1 MHITDHRNMYSLVLA
16 MVCTWCANIY
26 IRKLRRKTHLKNC
39 FFHRY
44 TLVDNWIMI
53 SNFQEIFFFENA
65 HRALLHPLS
74 FFLIPTLSLAFSPP
88 LLSPYRIVFFVIE
101 ISLLT
106 DVSSWRLY
114 GSVRKVENGAITS
127 FKVSLK
133 ERRVRNFETR
143 VTDIGSIQS
152 FSVDT
157 RSSYVVLYKSCCV
170 NAEEERKKERKK
182 KWRRGEEEKENI
194 HFIEIQEKKK
204 E

>member
-1 MHITDHRNMYSLVLA
+1 M
-16 MVCTWCANIY
+16 
-26 IRKLRRKTHLKNC
+26 
-39 FFHRY
+39 
-44 TLVDNWIMI
+44 
-53 SNFQEIFFFENA
+53 
-65 HRALLHPLS
+65 
-74 FFLIPTLSLAFSPP
+74 
-88 LLSPYRIVFFVIE
+88 IE

-182 KWRRGEEEKENI
+182 KWRRGEGKYTFHWDTRKEERIKIRIKEKIDRGINLVRI
-194 HFIEIQEKKK
+194 AIGWRRWPMTPLIVCLRHTTSRQVKLTQVYIRS
-204 E
+204 